1 MLFCFAAQFGWMH
14 AENRAGWDFK
24 VWGSG
29 FWVYALYLHVDEDV
43 DDAGMREVCIQYT
56 SILGK

>member
-1 MLFCFAAQFGWMH
+1 MLSFAAQFGRMH
-14 AENRAGWDFK
+14 AENRAGWGFK

-29 FWVYALYLHVDEDV
+29 FGVYALYLHVDEDV

>member
-1 MLFCFAAQFGWMH
+1 MH